1 MRVHRNCCGL
11 DVHKKMIAACLLR
24 EDAEGNSVTEKR
36 LFGSM
41 TRELHELAQWL
52 CAAQVTAVAMEATG
66 VYWMPVWNV
75 LEPYGLQLLLINP
88 EHYKAVR
95 GKKTDL
101 KDVTRIAELLQD
113 GRLEGSYVPPVDI
126 RVLRDLTRYRIK
138 LVQYQSSI
146 ANRIQKLLEQCNIKL
161 ASVASD
167 VLGVSAMAMLRAL
180 AQGETD
186 AARMAGMAKKQVRK
200 KIPALQLAL
209 EGCLL
214 PHHRLL
220 LSEMLED
227 LDHVGGK
234 ITRIEEIIEQQM
246 RPFQNAVNTWLTVPG
261 IKHRLAW
268 TLVAEVG
275 PTVEAFPTAADLVS
289 WAGICPGNNKTA
301 GKRKSGT
308 TRAGNPWLRRALCE
322 AAWAASK
329 SKGTYLQAQ
338 FRRLAALRGP
348 KRALIAVANSILTAG
363 YYMLQRATTY
373 QELGPDYFD
382 KRNTVR
388 ATHRLVKR
396 LEALGHRVILEPRFS
411 GYPLQA
417 SSS

>member
-11 DVHKKMIAACLLR
+11 DVHKKMIAACLLI
-24 EDAEGNSVTEKR
+24 EDADGNSVAERR
-36 LFGSM
+36 LFGTM
-41 TRELHELAQWL
+41 TRELHTLAQWL
-52 CAAQVTAVAMEATG
+52 CAARVTAVAMEATG

-75 LEPYGLQLLLINP
+75 LEQYGFQLLLINP

-101 KDVTRIAELLQD
+101 KDGTRIAELLQD
-113 GRLEGSYVPPVDI
+113 GRLEGSYVPPVAI
-126 RVLRDLTRYRIK
+126 RVLRDLTCYRIK
-138 LVQYQSSI
+138 LVQHQSAL
-146 ANRIQKLLEQCNIKL
+146 ANRIQKLLEQGNIKL

-167 VLGVSAMAMLRAL
+167 ALGVSAMAMLRAL

-186 AARMAGMAKKQVRK
+186 AGRMANMAKKQLRK
-200 KIPALQLAL
+200 KIPQLQLAL
-209 EGCLL
+209 EGYLL

-220 LSEMLED
+220 LREMIED
-227 LDHVGGK
+227 LDHVAAK
-234 ITRIEEIIEQQM
+234 ITRIEVTIEQQM
-246 RPFQNAVNTWLTVPG
+246 RPFQEAVNRWLTVPG

-275 PTVEAFPTAADLVS
+275 PTVEAFPSAADIVS
-289 WAGICPGNNKTA
+289 WAGVCPGNNQTA

-308 TRAGNPWLRRALCE
+308 THAGNPWLRRALCE

-338 FRRLAALRGP
+338 FRRLSTLRGP
-348 KRALIAVANSILTAG
+348 KRALIAVASSILTAG
-363 YYMLQRATTY
+363 YYMLQRGTTY

-382 KRNTVR
+382 KRNTHR
-388 ATHRLVKR
+388 ATHRLIKR
-396 LEALGHRVILEPRFS
+396 LEALGHRVILEPRFIAV
-411 GYPLQA
+411 P
-417 SSS
+417 SS

>member
-11 DVHKKMIAACLLR
+11 DVHKKMIAACLLT
-24 EDAEGNSVTEKR
+24 EDAEGNTVTEKR

-41 TRELHELAQWL
+41 TGELHALAQWL
-52 CAAQVTAVAMEATG
+52 CTAQVTAVAMEATG

-75 LEPYGLQLLLINP
+75 LEQYGLQLLLINP

-101 KDVTRIAELLQD
+101 KDGTRIAELLQD
-113 GRLEGSYVPPVDI
+113 GRLEGSYVPPVAI
-126 RVLRDLTRYRIK
+126 RVLRDLTRYRTK
-138 LVQYQSSI
+138 LVQYQSAI

-186 AARMAGMAKKQVRK
+186 AARMADMAKRQLRK
-200 KIPALQLAL
+200 KIPQLQLAL

-214 PHHRLL
+214 PHHRWLL
-220 LSEMLED
+220 REMIED
-227 LDHVGGK
+227 LDHVGAK
-234 ITRIEEIIEQQM
+234 ITRIEETIEQHM

-268 TLVAEVG
+268 ILVAEVG
-275 PTVEAFPTAADLVS
+275 PTVEAFPSAADLVS
-289 WAGICPGNNKTA
+289 WAGVCPGNNQTA

-322 AAWAASK
+322 AAWAAAK
-329 SKGTYLQAQ
+329 TKGTYLQAQ

-348 KRALIAVANSILTAG
+348 KRALMAVASSILTAG
-363 YYMLQRATTY
+363 YYMLQRATRY
-373 QELGPDYFD
+373 QDLGLTTST
-382 KRNTVR
+382 N
-388 ATHRLVKR
+388 ATAFGPPV
-396 LEALGHRVILEPRFS
+396 A
-411 GYPLQA
+411 
-417 SSS
+417 